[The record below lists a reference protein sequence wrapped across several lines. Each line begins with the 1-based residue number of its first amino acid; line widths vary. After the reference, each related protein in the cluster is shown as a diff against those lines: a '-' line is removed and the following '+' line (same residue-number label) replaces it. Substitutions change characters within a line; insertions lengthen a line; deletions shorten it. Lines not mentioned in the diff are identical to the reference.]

1 MDLRQEA
8 RRIATQFGVDPDLFV
23 KLVQAESSFIPDN
36 ISEDGAVGLTQIMDD
51 TAKQP
56 GYGVTPIDDR
66 LDPLD
71 NLRFGAE
78 YYKAM
83 LDEFGS
89 DELALAAYNTGPDN
103 LAKILNREKAMP
115 EETLKFVKNITGKEF
130 DEENK
135 FNVRRAKVST
145 IDPDNIGASGID
157 LETLMQSGYGA
168 LTPELLAT
176 LSGSENKAAQAI
188 ALTEALTP
196 KAPQAD
202 PAMASLLYFT
212 KMGELASKPGATT
225 LGSISGA
232 FSSPAEYLQNIE
244 KRRIELEAS
253 KPQTAASFAK
263 ALKTTSFG
271 QPGSF
276 VQSVLK
282 YRNGVSI
289 QTLKDGTTRVLD
301 KNQNEITDPVEIE
314 QAIDKGIQSGVLEK
328 ADMAGVSESRKAAVA
343 LSTKNFEDINKIN
356 VNIANYEA
364 GIKAI
369 DEGAQSGYFQ
379 QFLPSLR
386 TATIEL
392 DNIIGRLA
400 LDVVGSVTFGALS
413 QGELNL
419 ARDVGAP
426 ASLEEDYLRQWFQD
440 RINAKKK
447 LVDYLTQQA
456 MFLSDGTKTIGD
468 WKKKLQEDGFS
479 PSANIF
485 VKEPVDEADTTENVN
500 TEISAEAEAIIAR
513 ISTMTQRDLAD
524 FPLMDYPVTTP
535 DGRAIRQAW
544 QKRYQE
550 LKKKTEENK

>member
-56 GYGVTPIDDR
+56 GYNVTPIENR

-115 EETLKFVKNITGKEF
+115 EETLKYIKNILGKEF

-301 KNQNEITDPVEIE
+301 KNQNEITDPIEIE
-314 QAIDKGIQSGVLEK
+314 EAIDKGIQSGVLER
-328 ADMAGVSESRKAAVA
+328 ADMVGVSESRKAAVA

-500 TEISAEAEAIIAR
+500 TQISAEAEATIAS

-544 QKRYQE
+544 QKRYEE